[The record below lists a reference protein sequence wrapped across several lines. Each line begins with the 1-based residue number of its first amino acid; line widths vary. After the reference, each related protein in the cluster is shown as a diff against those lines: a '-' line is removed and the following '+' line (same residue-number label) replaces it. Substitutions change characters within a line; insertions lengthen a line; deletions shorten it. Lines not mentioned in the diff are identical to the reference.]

1 MGAGDRKSRK
11 GMRQPRINQPTE
23 AMLDVDNHNFYMS
36 GDIGDKGVPA
46 YHEQMRDLAHL
57 PSPLRR
63 RDGKLNGGKAA
74 RSPKHSP
81 KGDKTT
87 SGTGSYRDQ
96 LRANGQRA
104 LQLSQEGKPSSKVG
118 PPPPPTA
125 PPALAAFIGS
135 DSSQPPPPPS
145 NEAHGKNVAGENGYM
160 QRVGNPQQ
168 HRISQTQLP
177 VMSMPPPGQWIT
189 PSSPTRNHT
198 PCVMTVPTM
207 YADMYAVPMSTQP
220 MSTPNQWID
229 QMSTPEMSTPEMPGS
244 PMSGLISSTMP
255 QAHQEYELSCEELAA
270 QLRAAAP
277 ACYED

>member
-1 MGAGDRKSRK
+1 
-11 GMRQPRINQPTE
+11 
-23 AMLDVDNHNFYMS
+23 
-36 GDIGDKGVPA
+36 
-46 YHEQMRDLAHL
+46 MRDLAHL

-63 RDGKLNGGKAA
+63 RDGKLNGGKA
-74 RSPKHSP
+74 
-81 KGDKTT
+81 
-87 SGTGSYRDQ
+87 TGSYRDQ

-220 MSTPNQWID
+220 MSTTPNQWID
-229 QMSTPEMSTPEMPGS
+229 QMSTPEMSTPEMPG
-244 PMSGLISSTMP
+244 
-255 QAHQEYELSCEELAA
+255 
-270 QLRAAAP
+270 
-277 ACYED
+277 

>member
-1 MGAGDRKSRK
+1 
-11 GMRQPRINQPTE
+11 
-23 AMLDVDNHNFYMS
+23 
-36 GDIGDKGVPA
+36 
-46 YHEQMRDLAHL
+46 MRDLAHL

-74 RSPKHSP
+74 GSPKHSP

-168 HRISQTQLP
+168 HRISQTRLP
-177 VMSMPPPGQWIT
+177 VISMPPPGQWIT

-207 YADMYAVPMSTQP
+207 YADMYAVPMSTP
-220 MSTPNQWID
+220 EMSTPEMPGSPISGLMSNQWID
-229 QMSTPEMSTPEMPGS
+229 QMSTPEMPGS
-244 PMSGLISSTMP
+244 PISGLMSSTMP
-255 QAHQEYELSCEELAA
+255 QAHQEYDLSC
-270 QLRAAAP
+270 
-277 ACYED
+277 

>member
-1 MGAGDRKSRK
+1 
-11 GMRQPRINQPTE
+11 
-23 AMLDVDNHNFYMS
+23 
-36 GDIGDKGVPA
+36 
-46 YHEQMRDLAHL
+46 MRDLAHL

-74 RSPKHSP
+74 GSPKHSP

-118 PPPPPTA
+118 PPPPP
-125 PPALAAFIGS
+125 
-135 DSSQPPPPPS
+135 PS

-168 HRISQTQLP
+168 HRISQTRLP

-220 MSTPNQWID
+220 MSTTPNQWID
-229 QMSTPEMSTPEMPGS
+229 QMSTPEMSTPEMP
-244 PMSGLISSTMP
+244 
-255 QAHQEYELSCEELAA
+255 
-270 QLRAAAP
+270 
-277 ACYED
+277 